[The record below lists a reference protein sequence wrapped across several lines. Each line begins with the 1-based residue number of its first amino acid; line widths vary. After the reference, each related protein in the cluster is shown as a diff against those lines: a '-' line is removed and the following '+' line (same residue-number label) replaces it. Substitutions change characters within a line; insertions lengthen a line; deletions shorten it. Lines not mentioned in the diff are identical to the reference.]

1 MLETII
7 KGGSVMAPLMLESV
21 IALAV
26 AIDRWF
32 AFRRNDKV
40 DTRSLRSK
48 VLELLAAGKVTEAA
62 VLCGN
67 TPGPVSAVM
76 LAGLQAYAKFRGVTA
91 GRPEVC
97 RALVE
102 DAMEN
107 TSQVAVGAVNKR
119 LGLLSFVSS
128 SAPLLGMLGTVTGM
142 ISAFAGMAAG
152 GVSNETVSLGIAEA
166 LITTAAGL
174 IIALIAVVPYHYF
187 TARAGAIESEMVE
200 SASELLDFVTLRQGV
215 SPAQARPA
223 AAAARPAA
231 APRPAAGPKPGA
243 GPIGG

>member
-7 KGGSVMAPLMLESV
+7 KGGSMMLPLMLESV
-21 IALAV
+21 LALAV
-26 AIDRWF
+26 ALDRWI
-32 AFRRNDKV
+32 AFSKNEKV

-48 VLELLAAGKVTEAA
+48 VLELLTAGKVNEAA
-62 VLCGN
+62 VLCSN

-76 LAGLQAYAKFRGVTA
+76 LAGLQAYAKFRSVTA

-107 TSQVAVGAVNKR
+107 YSQVATGAINKR
-119 LGLLSFVSS
+119 LGVLSFIAG

-142 ISAFAGMAAG
+142 ISAFAGMAVG
-152 GVSNETVSLGIAEA
+152 GVSNETVSAGIAEA

-174 IIALIAVVPYHYF
+174 IISLIAVVPYHYF

-200 SASELLDFVTLRQGV
+200 SASE
-215 SPAQARPA
+215 
-223 AAAARPAA
+223 
-231 APRPAAGPKPGA
+231 
-243 GPIGG
+243 

>member
-7 KGGSVMAPLMLESV
+7 KGGSMMLPLMLESV
-21 IALAV
+21 LALAV
-26 AIDRWF
+26 ALDRWI
-32 AFRRNDKV
+32 AFSKNDKV

-48 VLELLAAGKVTEAA
+48 VLELLTAGKVNEAA
-62 VLCGN
+62 VLCSN

-91 GRPEVC
+91 GRPETC

-107 TSQVAVGAVNKR
+107 YSQVATGAINKR
-119 LGLLSFVSS
+119 LGVLSFVAG

-142 ISAFAGMAAG
+142 ISAFAGMAVG
-152 GVSNETVSLGIAEA
+152 GVSNETVSAGISEA

-174 IIALIAVVPYHYF
+174 IISLIAVVPYHYF

-200 SASELLDFVTLRQGV
+200 SASELLDYITIRQGT
-215 SPAQARPA
+215 PAQPRPA
-223 AAAARPAA
+223 AAQAPANRPAVAA
-231 APRPAAGPKPGA
+231 APAVQPAPGT
-243 GPIGG
+243 